1 MRVMREGVLSGLCLA
16 ALAVLVLVP
25 LPATAAFAVPDPSML
40 GRATAWIM
48 EQQRAFH
55 QELTQGL
62 KTIEAGGGTAA
73 AMGLVAASF
82 LYGVFHAA
90 GPGHGKAVLSAYLL
104 THKESMTRG
113 LRLAAAAALC
123 QGLTAIALVHGL
135 IGLAGWL
142 PREASTA
149 VAWSERLSYMLVL
162 LLGGLLAARAAR
174 ALVFAVRTDIAAPP
188 RPHDHH
194 EHEHERGCGCGH
206 AHAPSAEQIA
216 GATDL
221 RARLALILSIG
232 LRPCSGAVL
241 VLVFAHVT
249 GLAWAGIAAV
259 AAMSAGTALAVAG
272 LAFLAA
278 NARHWA
284 VALAGGRQGRAAYRV
299 AAALAALGG
308 SIAIIAVGVSLVAAS
323 FAPAHPL
330 GL

>member
-1 MRVMREGVLSGLCLA
+1 MRVMRAGALSGLCLA
-16 ALAVLVLVP
+16 ALTVLALVP
-25 LPATAAFAVPDPSML
+25 VPAAAAFAVPDPSML

-73 AMGLVAASF
+73 AMGLVTASF

-113 LRLAAAAALC
+113 LWLAAAAALC
-123 QGLTAIALVHGL
+123 QGLTAIVLVYGL

-174 ALVFAVRTDIAAPP
+174 ALVSAVRAGIAGPA
-188 RPHDHH
+188 RLQHH
-194 EHEHERGCGCGH
+194 EHEHEHGCGCGH
-206 AHAPSAEQIA
+206 AHTPSAEQLA

-221 RARLALILSIG
+221 RAMLGLILSIG

-272 LAFLAA
+272 LAFLAV

-284 VALAGGRQGRAAYRV
+284 VALAVGRQGRAAYRV

-308 SIAIIAVGVSLVAAS
+308 GIAIIAVGLSLMAAS